1 MQIEESSTDGEEPIL
16 PPPPEGNGGN

>member
-1 MQIEESSTDGEEPIL
+1 MQLEESSTDGEEPIL